1 MVIYYLAMKNPKT
14 LNWDRMVKKNG
25 NGKKICVI
33 GLGYIG
39 LPTASMLAIQGFN
52 VIGVDINEKRVKEI
66 KELSFKTT
74 EKDLMTLVKGA
85 INSGNLKVQTKPD
98 KADVFIICVPTPCIE
113 CNGEKKCDLNYLN
126 KAIENIKPY
135 LEDGNLIIIES
146 TIPPGTTDEIYKK
159 LSKDKNIY
167 VAHCP
172 ERVLPGNILKEL
184 VENDRVIGGV
194 DEKSA
199 EMAKEIYET
208 FVTGKIYLTDA
219 KTAEMVKLMENTYRD
234 VNIALANEFAKIAEE
249 IGINVWEAIE
259 LANKHP
265 RVNILKPGPGVG
277 GHCISIDPWFIVE
290 KSKNAKLIRTARELN
305 DSMPLFVVEKIKKI
319 IKKDNGKIAIF
330 GVTYKGNV
338 DDTRE
343 SPAEKV
349 VGKLIDDGFEV
360 KCYDSYAREFK
371 YPLYSLD
378 EAVDNADI
386 IVVLAEHNEYR
397 DFNEDDIKN
406 IASKVRNKVILD
418 TKNIL
423 KRKLWEKEGFKVY
436 VLGDGKN
443 A

>member
-1 MVIYYLAMKNPKT
+1 MRNVE
-14 LNWDRMVKKNG
+14 KNG
-25 NGKKICVI
+25 NGKRICVI

-39 LPTASMLAIQGFN
+39 LPTASMLAIQGFD
-52 VIGVDINEKRVKEI
+52 VIGVDINKKRVEEI
-66 KELSFKTT
+66 KNLSFKTK

-85 INSGNLKVQTKPD
+85 INSGNLKVQTKPER
-98 KADVFIICVPTPCIE
+98 ADVFIICVPTPCIE
-113 CNGEKKCDLNYLN
+113 YNGKKKCDLKYLN

-146 TIPPGTTDEIYKK
+146 TIPPGTTDEIYKR
-159 LSKDKNIY
+159 LSKDKKIY

-194 DEKSA
+194 DKKSA
-199 EMAKEIYET
+199 EMAKDIYET

-249 IGINVWEAIE
+249 IGINVWEAIN

-290 KSKNAKLIRTARELN
+290 KSNNAKLIKTARELN

-349 VGKLIDDGFEV
+349 AGKLIEDGFEV

-371 YPLYSLD
+371 YPLSSLD
-378 EAVDNADI
+378 DAVDNADI
-386 IVVLAEHNEYR
+386 IVVLAEHDEFKNF
-397 DFNEDDIKN
+397 DKDDIKH
-406 IASKVRNKVILD
+406 ISSKVRSKIILD
-418 TKNIL
+418 TKNIIN
-423 KRKLWEKEGFKVY
+423 KELWKKEGFKVY

>member
-1 MVIYYLAMKNPKT
+1 MIKVE
-14 LNWDRMVKKNG
+14 KNG
-25 NGKKICVI
+25 NGKRICVI

-39 LPTASMLAIQGFN
+39 LPTASMLAIHGFD

-66 KELSFKTT
+66 KELNFKTT

-98 KADVFIICVPTPCIE
+98 KADVFIICVPTPCVE
-113 CNGEKKCDLNYLN
+113 NKGEKKCDLSYLN

-135 LEDGNLIIIES
+135 LENGNLIIIES

-159 LSKDKNIY
+159 LSKDKKIY
-167 VAHCP
+167 LAHCP

-234 VNIALANEFAKIAEE
+234 VNIALANEFAKICEE

-290 KSKNAKLIRTARELN
+290 KSKNAKLIKTARELN
-305 DSMPLFVVEKIKKI
+305 DSMPLFVVEKIKNI
-319 IKKDNGKIAIF
+319 IKKDNGKVAIF

-349 VGKLIDDGFEV
+349 VGKLIDEGFEV
-360 KCYDSYAREFK
+360 KCYDKYARDFIF
-371 YPLYSLD
+371 PLCSLD
-378 EAVDNADI
+378 EAVDGADI
-386 IVVLAEHNEYR
+386 IVVLAEHDEYKN
-397 DFNEDDIKN
+397 FNEEGIKN
-406 IASKVRNKVILD
+406 IALKVKNKLILD
-418 TKNIL
+418 TKNIIN
-423 KRKLWEKEGFKVY
+423 RELWEKGGFKVY

-443 A
+443 V

>member
-1 MVIYYLAMKNPKT
+1 MRNVE
-14 LNWDRMVKKNG
+14 KNG
-25 NGKKICVI
+25 NGKRICVI

-39 LPTASMLAIQGFN
+39 LPTASMLAIQGFD
-52 VIGVDINEKRVKEI
+52 VIGVDINKKRVEEI
-66 KELSFKTT
+66 KNLSFKTK

-85 INSGNLKVQTKPD
+85 INSGNLKVQTKPER
-98 KADVFIICVPTPCIE
+98 ADVFIICVPTPCIE
-113 CNGEKKCDLNYLN
+113 YNGKKKCDLKYLN

-146 TIPPGTTDEIYKK
+146 TIPPGTTDEIYKR
-159 LSKDKNIY
+159 LSKDKKIY

-194 DEKSA
+194 DKKSA
-199 EMAKEIYET
+199 EMAKDIYET

-249 IGINVWEAIE
+249 IGINVWEAIN

-290 KSKNAKLIRTARELN
+290 KSSNAKLIKTARELN
-305 DSMPLFVVEKIKKI
+305 DSMPSFVVEKIKKI

-349 VGKLIDDGFEV
+349 ASKLIEDGFEV

-371 YPLYSLD
+371 YPLSSLD
-378 EAVDNADI
+378 DAVDSADI
-386 IVVLAEHNEYR
+386 IVVLAEHDEFKNF
-397 DFNEDDIKN
+397 DKDDIKH
-406 IASKVRNKVILD
+406 ISSKVRSKIILD
-418 TKNIL
+418 TKNIIN
-423 KRKLWEKEGFKVY
+423 KELWKKEGFKVY

>member
-1 MVIYYLAMKNPKT
+1 MRNVE
-14 LNWDRMVKKNG
+14 KNG
-25 NGKKICVI
+25 NGKRICVI

-39 LPTASMLAIQGFN
+39 LPTASMLAIQGFD
-52 VIGVDINEKRVKEI
+52 VIGVDINKKRVEEI
-66 KELSFKTT
+66 KNLSFKTK

-85 INSGNLKVQTKPD
+85 INSGNLKVQTKPER
-98 KADVFIICVPTPCIE
+98 ADVFIICVPTPCIE
-113 CNGEKKCDLNYLN
+113 YNGKKKCDLKYLN

-146 TIPPGTTDEIYKK
+146 TIPPGTTDEIYKR
-159 LSKDKNIY
+159 LSKDKKIY

-194 DEKSA
+194 DKKSA
-199 EMAKEIYET
+199 EMAKDIYET

-249 IGINVWEAIE
+249 IGINVWEAIN

-290 KSKNAKLIRTARELN
+290 KSSNAKLIKTARELN

-349 VGKLIDDGFEV
+349 ASKLIEDGFEV

-371 YPLYSLD
+371 YPLSSLD
-378 EAVDNADI
+378 DAVDNADI
-386 IVVLAEHNEYR
+386 IVVLAEHDEFKNF
-397 DFNEDDIKN
+397 DKDDIKH
-406 IASKVRNKVILD
+406 ISSKVRSKIILD
-418 TKNIL
+418 TKNIIN
-423 KRKLWEKEGFKVY
+423 KELWEKEGFKVY

>member
-1 MVIYYLAMKNPKT
+1 MRNVE
-14 LNWDRMVKKNG
+14 KNG
-25 NGKKICVI
+25 NGKRICVI

-39 LPTASMLAIQGFN
+39 LPTASMLAIQGFD
-52 VIGVDINEKRVKEI
+52 VIGVDINKKRVEEI
-66 KELSFKTT
+66 KNLSFKTK

-85 INSGNLKVQTKPD
+85 INSGNLKVQTKPER
-98 KADVFIICVPTPCIE
+98 ADVFIICVPTPCIE
-113 CNGEKKCDLNYLN
+113 NNGKKKCDLKYLN

-146 TIPPGTTDEIYKK
+146 TIPPGTTDEIYKR
-159 LSKDKNIY
+159 LSKDKKIY

-194 DEKSA
+194 DKKSA
-199 EMAKEIYET
+199 EMAKDIYET

-249 IGINVWEAIE
+249 IGINVWEAIN

-290 KSKNAKLIRTARELN
+290 KSSNAKLIKTARELN

-349 VGKLIDDGFEV
+349 AGKLIEDGFEV

-371 YPLYSLD
+371 YPLSSLD
-378 EAVDNADI
+378 DAVDNADI
-386 IVVLAEHNEYR
+386 IVVLAEHDEFKNF
-397 DFNEDDIKN
+397 DKDDIKH
-406 IASKVRNKVILD
+406 ISSKVRSKIILD
-418 TKNIL
+418 TKNIIN
-423 KRKLWEKEGFKVY
+423 KELWKKEGFKVY

>member
-1 MVIYYLAMKNPKT
+1 MKK
-14 LNWDRMVKKNG
+14 VEKNG
-25 NGKKICVI
+25 NGKSICVI

-39 LPTASMLAIQGFN
+39 LPTASMLAIQGFD
-52 VIGVDINEKRVKEI
+52 VIGVDINKKRVDEI
-66 KELSFKTT
+66 KNLSFKTK
-74 EKDLMTLVKGA
+74 EKDLMTLVRGA
-85 INSGNLKVQTKPD
+85 ITSGNLKVQTKPER
-98 KADVFIICVPTPCIE
+98 ADVFIICVPTPCIE
-113 CNGEKKCDLNYLN
+113 CNGKKKCDLKYLN
-126 KAIENIKPY
+126 KAIENIEPY

-159 LSKDKNIY
+159 LSKDKKIY

-194 DEKSA
+194 DKKSA
-199 EMAKEIYET
+199 EMAKDIYET

-259 LANKHP
+259 LANRHP

-290 KSKNAKLIRTARELN
+290 KSKNAKLIKTARELN
-305 DSMPLFVVEKIKKI
+305 DSMPFFVVEKIKKI
-319 IKKDNGKIAIF
+319 IKKNSGKIAIF

-349 VGKLIDDGFEV
+349 VGRLVEDGFEV
-360 KCYDSYAREFK
+360 KCYDKYAREFK

-378 EAVDNADI
+378 KSIDEADI
-386 IVVLAEHNEYR
+386 IVILAEHDEFKN
-397 DFNEDDIKN
+397 FNEKDIKY
-406 IASKVRNKVILD
+406 IASKVRSKIILD
-418 TKNIL
+418 TKNIIN
-423 KRKLWEKEGFKVY
+423 RELWKKEGFKVY

>member
-1 MVIYYLAMKNPKT
+1 M
-14 LNWDRMVKKNG
+14 
-25 NGKKICVI
+25 
-33 GLGYIG
+33 
-39 LPTASMLAIQGFN
+39 
-52 VIGVDINEKRVKEI
+52 KEI

-85 INSGNLKVQTKPD
+85 INSGNLKVQTKPE

-113 CNGEKKCDLNYLN
+113 CDGEKKCDLTYLN
-126 KAIENIKPY
+126 KAIESIKPY
-135 LEDGNLIIIES
+135 LENGNLIIIES
-146 TIPPGTTDEIYKK
+146 TIPPGTTDDIYKK
-159 LSKDKNIY
+159 LSKDKKIY

-172 ERVLPGNILKEL
+172 ERVLPGSILKEL

-319 IKKDNGKIAIF
+319 IKKDIGKVAIF

-349 VGKLIDDGFEV
+349 VSKLIDEGFEV
-360 KCYDSYAREFK
+360 KCYDKYARDFI
-371 YPLYSLD
+371 YPLNSLD
-378 EAVDNADI
+378 EAVEGADI
-386 IVVLAEHNEYR
+386 IVILAEHDEYKNF
-397 DFNEDDIKN
+397 DKEDIKN
-406 IASKVRNKVILD
+406 IASKVKNKIILD

-423 KRKLWEKEGFKVY
+423 NRELWEKEGFKVY